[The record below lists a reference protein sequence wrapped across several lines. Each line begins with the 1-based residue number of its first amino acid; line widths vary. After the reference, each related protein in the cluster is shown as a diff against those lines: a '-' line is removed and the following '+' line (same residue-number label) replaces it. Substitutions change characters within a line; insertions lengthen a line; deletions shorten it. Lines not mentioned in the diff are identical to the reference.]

1 MTCRQSR
8 SKTAGTLARARLR
21 VCFLL
26 HYINP
31 KHESIMG
38 LGVMSWLKVAE
49 FICNIDWVL
58 VEVAQLRSQSARGQD
73 FSVLFLLQKSA
84 GILED
89 ALSPKSSDSAVE
101 LSDQLWS
108 SESEF
113 LVFGLCSGLVSKRR
127 VLQASR
133 KRTGLRA
140 RHSSTISLS
149 LSLSLFVFCISPR
162 FRLERCLG
170 TWSATEVVEIDGR
183 GSLANFANGATPGR
197 ARRSIGDWL
206 GILASA
212 T

>member
-1 MTCRQSR
+1 MPTRVWKTAGCRLRSCSRRRELRTPSVTCRQSR

-108 SESEF
+108 S
-113 LVFGLCSGLVSKRR
+113 GKR
-127 VLQASR
+127 VPGF
-133 KRTGLRA
+133 RTLLRA
-140 RHSSTISLS
+140 RLEEACPSGLEKAHRPQSTALFHH
-149 LSLSLFVFCISPR
+149 LALALALFVCVLHLSTLPAG
-162 FRLERCLG
+162 EMPG
-170 TWSATEVVEIDGR
+170 HVVCYRGR
-183 GSLANFANGATPGR
+183 R
-197 ARRSIGDWL
+197 D
-206 GILASA
+206 
-212 T
+212 